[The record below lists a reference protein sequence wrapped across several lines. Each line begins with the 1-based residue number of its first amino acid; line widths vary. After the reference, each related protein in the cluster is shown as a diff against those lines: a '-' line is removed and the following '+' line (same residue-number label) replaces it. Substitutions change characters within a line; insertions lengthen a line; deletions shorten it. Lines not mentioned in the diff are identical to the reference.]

1 MECLVTPAAIGLT
14 MFGAM
19 LVLMAL
25 RVPIAA
31 AMFIPGAVGYL
42 ALSGEAALL
51 NQLKGSAV
59 ARLTVYELS
68 VIPLFLLMGQ
78 FATQGGLSRA
88 LFRAAS
94 AWVGHVRGGL
104 AMASVLSA
112 GAFGAVC
119 GSSVATSA
127 TITQVAY
134 PEMKAH
140 GYQGRL
146 STATLAAGGTLGILI
161 PPSVP
166 LVVYAIL
173 TEQNIAK
180 LFAAA
185 LVPGLL
191 AMLGYLAV
199 VALWCRWRPAL
210 APASSA
216 TAWPERWRAVV
227 GIWPIVALFALVF
240 GGIYGGLFSPTEGA
254 AVGAVATGLAAWLR
268 RELDRSALTRALLD
282 TAETSA
288 MVFLIFL
295 GADMMNATL
304 ALTGLPAALAGAV
317 GQMAVPPLAVVAAVL
332 LMYVLLGCVMDE
344 MSMLLLTIPVIFPTI
359 MGLDLWGLGAQDK
372 ALWFGILVLMTVGV
386 GLIAPPI
393 GLNVYVVNNL
403 AKDVPMAETYRGVTG
418 FLAWDAL
425 RIVLMLCFP
434 AISLGLVGLLF
445 GR

>member
-1 MECLVTPAAIGLT
+1 MTAATTIGVA
-14 MFGAM
+14 MFAGM
-19 LVLMAL
+19 LALMAL

-31 AMFIPGAVGYL
+31 AMFIPGALGYW
-42 ALSGEAALL
+42 AMSGEAALL

-59 ARLTVYELS
+59 ARLTVYDLS

-88 LFRAAS
+88 LFRAA
-94 AWVGHVRGGL
+94 AAFVGHIRGGL

-134 PEMKAH
+134 PEMKRH
-140 GYQGRL
+140 GYAGRL
-146 STATLAAGGTLGILI
+146 STAALAAGGTLGILI

-185 LVPGLL
+185 MLPGIL
-191 AMLGYLAV
+191 AMLGYIVVIGIWCRLRPQMGPAAERAGASERLA
-199 VALWCRWRPAL
+199 ALW
-210 APASSA
+210 
-216 TAWPERWRAVV
+216 
-227 GIWPIVALFALVF
+227 GIWPILLIFLVVF
-240 GGIYGGLFSPTEGA
+240 GGIYGGIFSPTEGA
-254 AVGAVATGLAAWLR
+254 AVGAVATFVAGWAQGELR
-268 RELDRSALTRALLD
+268 GPQIASSFLG
-282 TAETSA
+282 TAETTA

-295 GADMMNATL
+295 GADMMNASL
-304 ALTGLPAALAGAV
+304 ALTAMPAAVAAWVGAL
-317 GQMAVPPLAVVAAVL
+317 AVPPLVIVAAVL
-332 LMYVLLGCVMDE
+332 LLYV
-344 MSMLLLTIPVIFPTI
+344 LLTIPVIFPAV
-359 MGLDLWGLGAQDK
+359 MALDLWGLNAEAK
-372 ALWFGILVLMTVGV
+372 AIWFGILVLMTVGI
-386 GLIAPPI
+386 GLIAPPV

-403 AKDVPMAETYRGVTG
+403 ARDTPMSETYRGVFP

-425 RIVLMLCFP
+425 RVLLLLCFP
-434 AISLGLVGLLF
+434 VLSLGLVSVF
-445 GR
+445 FAR

>member
-1 MECLVTPAAIGLT
+1 MTPTVIGLS
-14 MFGAM
+14 MFAGM
-19 LVLMAL
+19 LALMAV

-31 AMFIPGAVGYL
+31 SMFIPGALGYW
-42 ALSGEAALL
+42 AMSNEPALL

-59 ARLTVYELS
+59 ARLTVYDLS

-78 FATQGGLSRA
+78 FATQGGLSKA
-88 LFRAAS
+88 LFKAA
-94 AWVGHVRGGL
+94 AAFVGHIRGGL

-140 GYQGRL
+140 GYHGRL
-146 STATLAAGGTLGILI
+146 STAALAAGGTLGILI

-185 LVPGLL
+185 MLPGLL
-191 AMLGYLAV
+191 AMFGYLAV
-199 VALWCRWRPAL
+199 IAIYCRVRPDLAQPSVALP
-210 APASSA
+210 
-216 TAWPERWRAVV
+216 WPTRWRALL
-227 GIWPIVALFALVF
+227 GIWPIVLIFLLVF
-240 GGIYGGLFSPTEGA
+240 GGIYSGLFSPTEGA
-254 AVGAVATGLAAWLR
+254 SVGAVAALLAGLAR
-268 RELDRSALTRALLD
+268 RDLGWQGIRRSFLG

-295 GADMMNATL
+295 GADMMNAAL
-304 ALTGLPAALAGAV
+304 ALTAMPAALAAWV
-317 GQMAVPPLAVVAAVL
+317 GGLHVPPLAIVASIL
-332 LMYVLLGCVMDE
+332 IFYVLLGCVMDE
-344 MSMLLLTIPVIFPTI
+344 LSMLLLTIPVIFPAV
-359 MGLDLWGLGAQDK
+359 MSLDLWGLAPEPK
-372 ALWFGILVLMTVGV
+372 AIWFGILVLMTVGI
-386 GLIAPPI
+386 GLIAPPV
-393 GLNVYVVNNL
+393 GLNVYVVNNI
-403 AKDVPMAETYRGVTG
+403 ARDVPMSETYKGVFP

-425 RIVLMLCFP
+425 RVALLLAFPVL
-434 AISLGLVGLLF
+434 SLGLVRLLYN
-445 GR
+445 

>member
-1 MECLVTPAAIGLT
+1 MTPTTIGLL

-19 LVLMAL
+19 LLLMAL

-42 ALSGEAALL
+42 TLSNEASLL
-51 NQLKGSAV
+51 NLLKGSAV
-59 ARLTVYELS
+59 ARLTVYDLS

-88 LFRAAS
+88 LFKAAAS
-94 AWVGHVRGGL
+94 FVGHVRGGL
-104 AMASVLSA
+104 GMAAVLSA

-134 PEMKAH
+134 PEMKRH
-140 GYQGRL
+140 GYAGGL
-146 STATLAAGGTLGILI
+146 ATATLATGGTLGILI

-185 LVPGLL
+185 MVPGVL
-191 AMLGYLAV
+191 AMLGYV
-199 VALWCRWRPAL
+199 VVIGLYCRVRPEL
-210 APASSA
+210 APPSEP
-216 TAWPERWRAVV
+216 TAWSERWRALL
-227 GIWPIVALFALVF
+227 GIWPIVMVFCLVF

-254 AVGAVATGLAAWLR
+254 AVGAVATLIVGLAQ
-268 RELDRSALTRALLD
+268 RELDLEGIRRSFVG

-288 MVFLIFL
+288 MVFMIFL
-295 GADMMNATL
+295 GADMMNAAL
-304 ALTGLPAALAGAV
+304 ALTQMPAALADWVGHLNAPPLLIVGAV
-317 GQMAVPPLAVVAAVL
+317 LVF
-332 LMYVLLGCVMDE
+332 YVILGCVMDE
-344 MSMLLLTIPVIFPTI
+344 LSMLLLTIPVIFPTI
-359 MGLDLWGLGAQDK
+359 MGLDLWGLAAQDK
-372 ALWFGILVLMTVGV
+372 AIWFGILVLMTVGI
-386 GLIAPPI
+386 GLVAPPV

-403 AKDVPMAETYRGVTG
+403 AKDVPMAETYKGVFA

-425 RIVLMLCFP
+425 RVVLLLLFP
-434 AISLGLVGLLF
+434 VIALGLGRWLF
-445 GR
+445 T

>member
-1 MECLVTPAAIGLT
+1 MSATGLGLA
-14 MFGAM
+14 MFAGM
-19 LVLMAL
+19 LLLMAL
-25 RVPIAA
+25 RIPIAA
-31 AMFIPGAVGYL
+31 AMFIPGALGYWV
-42 ALSGEAALL
+42 LSGEASLL
-51 NQLKGSAV
+51 NLLKGSAV

-78 FATQGGLSRA
+78 FATQGGLSRR
-88 LFRAAS
+88 LFHAAA

-104 AMASVLSA
+104 AMASLLSA

-134 PEMKAH
+134 PEMRRH
-140 GYQGRL
+140 GYAGRL

-185 LVPGLL
+185 MVPGLL
-191 AMLGYLAV
+191 ALGGYLAV
-199 VALWCRWRPAL
+199 VSLVCRARPHL
-210 APASSA
+210 APPGVRAR
-216 TAWPERWRAVV
+216 WPERWRALLGV
-227 GIWPIVALFALVF
+227 WPIALIFVIVF

-254 AVGAVATGLAAWLR
+254 AVGAVATFVAGAAQ
-268 RELDRSALTRALLD
+268 RELGWRALKTSFVA

-288 MVFLIFL
+288 MVFMIFL

-304 ALTGLPAALAGAV
+304 ALTAMPAALAAWV
-317 GQMAVPPLAVVAAVL
+317 GGLPVAPLVIVAAVL
-332 LMYVLLGCVMDE
+332 AFYVLLGCVMDE
-344 MSMLLLTIPVIFPTI
+344 LSMLLLTIPVVFPAI
-359 MGLDLWGLGAQDK
+359 MGLELWGLAAQDK
-372 ALWFGILVLMTVGV
+372 AIWFGILVLMTVGI
-386 GLIAPPI
+386 GLIAPPV

-403 AKDVPMAETYRGVTG
+403 ARDVPMGETYKGVFP
-418 FLAWDAL
+418 FLAWDLL
-425 RIVLMLCFP
+425 RVVVLLLFP
-434 AISLGLVGLLF
+434 VVSLGLVQLLF
-445 GR
+445 G

>member
-1 MECLVTPAAIGLT
+1 MSTPILVGLL
-14 MFGAM
+14 MFGGM
-19 LVLMAL
+19 LLLMAL

-31 AMFIPGAVGYL
+31 AMFVPGALGYVV
-42 ALSGEAALL
+42 LSSEASFL
-51 NQLKGSAV
+51 NLLKGSAV

-78 FATQGGLSRA
+78 FATQGGLSRR
-88 LFRAAS
+88 LFQAAA

-104 AMASVLSA
+104 GMASILSA

-134 PEMKAH
+134 PEMKRH
-140 GYQGRL
+140 GYAGRL

-185 LVPGLL
+185 MVPGIL
-191 AMLGYLAV
+191 AMLGYLVV
-199 VALWCRWRPAL
+199 VALLCRANPQL
-210 APASSA
+210 APPAPKASPA
-216 TAWPERWRAVV
+216 TRRATLLGVWPLLVIFV
-227 GIWPIVALFALVF
+227 IVF
-240 GGIYGGLFSPTEGA
+240 GGIYGGIFSPTEGA
-254 AVGAVATGLAAWLR
+254 AVGAVATFAAG
-268 RELDRSALTRALLD
+268 ALQGEMGWQAIKNSFVGS
-282 TAETSA
+282 AETSA
-288 MVFLIFL
+288 MVFMIFL

-304 ALTGLPAALAGAV
+304 ALTGMPSAVADLVSDLPVA
-317 GQMAVPPLAVVAAVL
+317 PLAVVGAVL
-332 LMYVLLGCVMDE
+332 LLYVLLGCVMDE
-344 MSMLLLTIPVIFPTI
+344 LSMLLLTIPVLFPAI
-359 MGLDLWGLGAQDK
+359 MGLELWGLGAQDK
-372 ALWFGILVLMTVGV
+372 AIWFGILVLMTVGI
-386 GLIAPPI
+386 GMIAPPV

-403 AKDVPMAETYRGVTG
+403 ARDVAMSETYRGVMP

-425 RIVLMLCFP
+425 RVLLLLFFPML
-434 AISLGLVGLLF
+434 SLGLVRLLF
-445 GR
+445 